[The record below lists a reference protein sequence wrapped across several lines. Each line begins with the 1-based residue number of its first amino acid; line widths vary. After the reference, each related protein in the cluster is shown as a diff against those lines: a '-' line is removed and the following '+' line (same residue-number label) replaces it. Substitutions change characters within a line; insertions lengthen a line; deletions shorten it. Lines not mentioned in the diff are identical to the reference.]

1 MKRMLSFALLAALV
15 ALTGAAR
22 ADDAA
27 AVYKAKC
34 AACHGAD
41 GKKKGDLTA
50 LKGDEAAVAKEIADG
65 IPDKKMPAYKGKLS
79 DAEIQALAKYLK
91 AGLK

>member
-1 MKRMLSFALLAALV
+1 MKRIITSGLLAALV
-15 ALTGAAR
+15 AIASAAQ
-22 ADDAA
+22 AQDAA

-50 LKGDEAAVAKEIADG
+50 IKGDEAAVVKDIADG
-65 IPDKKMPAYKGKLS
+65 IKDKKMPGYKGKLS

>member
-1 MKRMLSFALLAALV
+1 MKRAITVALLAAL
-15 ALTGAAR
+15 ALSGTAYAQ
-22 ADDAA
+22 DAA
-27 AVYKAKC
+27 AVFKAKC

-41 GKKKGDLTA
+41 GKKKGDLTV
-50 LKGDEAAVAKEIADG
+50 LKGDEAAVAKNITDG
-65 IPDKKMPAYKGKLS
+65 IPDKKMPSYKGKLS